1 MMNCDTDGREM
12 NCDTDGHIVSSPH
25 PRKMENLQVG
35 SEKPGTPR
43 WRLSFPK
50 HSVVGRASMSRNGLN
65 MAKNNLYA
73 TPL

>member
-43 WRLSFPK
+43 WRQFVGNSFQLMN
-50 HSVVGRASMSRNGLN
+50 RRNPICKLCL
-65 MAKNNLYA
+65 KPQLE
-73 TPL
+73 